1 MNRREFLTVAGSV
14 ALAGLL
20 GLKVSPVAAAQND
33 RMLYRGTMDGK
44 LYESSDGGKSWQLI
58 TDFGSIYAIQS
69 ITPGDNNALTVEL
82 GYMGFGF
89 NLHSADKS
97 IWRTV

>member
-1 MNRREFLTVAGSV
+1 MNRREFLAVAGSM

-20 GLKVSPVAAAQND
+20 GLKASPVAAAENG
-33 RMLYRGTMDGK
+33 RRLYSGTSDGK
-44 LYESSDGGKSWQLI
+44 LYVSTDGGKSWQLI
-58 TDFGSIYAIQS
+58 TDFGSIYAIQT
-69 ITPGDNNALTVEL
+69 IAPDNNDALTVEL

-89 NLHSADKS
+89 KLHSTDMS